1 MWTLA
6 AMNSIASTSHP
17 TVSLTPPPMDVL
29 MVSGFLG
36 SILTL
41 LFWMHQ
47 RESKSCVIAL
57 AVCLAGMAIFGFLQ
71 GAWPL
76 AIMESVWSVATF
88 RRSRQKEM
96 IHKPNMRF
104 LWLMTESR
112 PRQWE
117 SQSRISRM
125 FG

>member
-1 MWTLA
+1 MWSLA
-6 AMNSIASTSHP
+6 AMNSIAAMSHP

-47 RESKSCVIAL
+47 GESKSCVAAL

-76 AIMESVWSVATF
+76 AIMESVWSIATF
-88 RRSRQKEM
+88 RRWRKKE
-96 IHKPNMRF
+96 IVHKPNMRF
-104 LWLMTESR
+104 LWLMTEPQ
-112 PRQWE
+112 PRKWE